1 MDGNRNGRQDTG
13 EEGLAGRLVQ
23 LWQGGVLQDNATTN
37 AAGQYSFPEV
47 APGDWQVL
55 ASVPANY
62 VVTTGANPATVR
74 VTVANTVRADFGIAL
89 PPTVT
94 PTATVTLT
102 PTATVTGTRT
112 ATSTPRHRTY
122 LPLITADN

>member
-23 LWQGGVLQDNATTN
+23 LRQGGVLYDNATTN

-55 ASVPANY
+55 ASIPANY

-74 VTVANTVRADFGIAL
+74 VTVANIVRADFGIAL

-94 PTATVTLT
+94 PT

-112 ATSTPRHRTY
+112 SSPTTTYTATPRHRTY
-122 LPLITADN
+122 LPLIMAGN

>member
-1 MDGNRNGRQDTG
+1 MDGNRNGRQDAG

-23 LWQGGVLQDNATTN
+23 LWQGGALQDNATTN

-55 ASVPANY
+55 ASVPANC

-74 VTVANTVRADFGIAL
+74 ATVANTVRADFGIAP

-94 PTATVTLT
+94 PT
-102 PTATVTGTRT
+102 PTATVTSTRT
-112 ATSTPRHRTY
+112 SPPTATLHGHAQAPH
-122 LPLITADN
+122 LPAAGHG